1 MFGLQYQ
8 SSDNDWEGEVTLS
21 SQDLVNSSA
30 LQQVEIETLKECNK
44 PTCSRR
50 LFESQYQSLEDGH
63 SLPGITTV
71 CTTVTSHSPIQSHTS
86 LAGRQYAS
94 SATTSTSQ
102 THALNTTS
110 LPNSEDSIL
119 SVPISDFSGSVI
131 TPTEVLKAIWKK
143 ASELLHEPNSL
154 SLAPGQ
160 DDKARVVKS
169 YSESRPHLVT
179 RKRSGQYTCD
189 DKCPNWRSLGICA
202 HSVAAA
208 EDNHELLLFVR
219 WFTKAKKVPNITK
232 LATTEMP
239 AGRGHKGSKAPPKK
253 RPKVQP
259 ESRTPFSVV
268 SGVQG
273 KRSYHESRTLPQAQV
288 ASTSF
293 ESVSHSSHSLS
304 MPESDSNR
312 LQGTAAISMSIGSAE
327 MVDTPGHLIMNTGQL
342 NIHSPEV
349 TYHNIPIVSTPPPLL
364 IRCASASPDSSPFTL
379 VFIAG
384 NIRVYRGCRQN
395 IPNQLFPHLIY
406 VCDTRNGKSLLD
418 PREILKPDTEMY
430 ITIVIFSVFGHV
442 GHSLLAQCFT
452 FHLQCSCSCSNTHPI
467 LISAYARK
475 AVAKL
480 PIGTMKLGFA
490 PCLSISS
497 VLMFC
502 FFCSVLFKYG

>member
-1 MFGLQYQ
+1 MIDEQERELQRAVIDRGKYRFCTDYQHLVKKQSGWFLKMSAIQKEAHLKKVAKANLRKKSASDISNLSFILSDNSDEAHSSEVPQQLEKTPLKEKPDSSQQLMESQNQLSTDLLNYKGEATVSSLQHLENYASTSQQEVLNKASELDKPIYSHHMFGLQYQ

-30 LQQVEIETLKECNK
+30 LQQVELETSKECNK

-50 LFESQYQSLEDGH
+50 LFESQYQSLKDGH
-63 SLPGITTV
+63 SLPGITV

-94 SATTSTSQ
+94 SATASTSQ

-160 DDKARVVKS
+160 GDSARMVKS
-169 YSESRPHLVT
+169 YSGSRPHLVT
-179 RKRSGQYTCD
+179 CKRSGQYACD
-189 DKCPNWRSLGICA
+189 NKCPNWRSLGICA

-259 ESRTPFSVV
+259 ESRIPFSVV

-273 KRSYHESRTLPQAQV
+273 KRSYHESRTL
-288 ASTSF
+288 
-293 ESVSHSSHSLS
+293 
-304 MPESDSNR
+304 
-312 LQGTAAISMSIGSAE
+312 
-327 MVDTPGHLIMNTGQL
+327 
-342 NIHSPEV
+342 
-349 TYHNIPIVSTPPPLL
+349 Y
-364 IRCASASPDSSPFTL
+364 
-379 VFIAG
+379 
-384 NIRVYRGCRQN
+384 
-395 IPNQLFPHLIY
+395 
-406 VCDTRNGKSLLD
+406 
-418 PREILKPDTEMY
+418 LKPKL
-430 ITIVIFSVFGHV
+430 HQ
-442 GHSLLAQCFT
+442 L
-452 FHLQCSCSCSNTHPI
+452 HLKVYHT
-467 LISAYARK
+467 
-475 AVAKL
+475 AVTA
-480 PIGTMKLGFA
+480 
-490 PCLSISS
+490 
-497 VLMFC
+497 
-502 FFCSVLFKYG
+502 